1 MLGRIYKIQSNID
14 GCFYIGS
21 TRLSIEERLREH
33 VICKNRKTHEEIP
46 IYAYFNLKGW
56 GAADITLIREF
67 ADITDDELLWEERK
81 VIDLAREVHDV
92 RCLNKNRPI
101 ITAEELK
108 EQVRVTHQRWQRENK
123 EHAAETLRA
132 WRHANPEKVIE
143 QNARRRGRSSEY
155 SKMYHE
161 EHRDHI
167 REKIKQW
174 RLDNPDKYVEQCR
187 RANERAKER
196 RAAQKNNLPD

>member
-1 MLGRIYKIQSNID
+1 MLGRVYRIQSIVD

-21 TRLSIEERLREH
+21 TRLSIEKRLGEH
-33 VICKNRKTHEEIP
+33 RLCRNRRTHKDIP

-56 GAADITLIREF
+56 ENAEITLVREF
-67 ADITDDELLWEERK
+67 ESITDEELLWEER
-81 VIDLAREVHDV
+81 REIERALEAHDV

-108 EQVRVTHQRWQRENK
+108 EQVRVTHQRWQHEHK

-132 WRHANPEKVIE
+132 WRRANPEKVIE

-161 EHRDHI
+161 EHRNDI

-174 RLDNPDKYVEQCR
+174 RLDNPDKYAEQCR
-187 RANERAKER
+187 RAKERAKEKR
-196 RAAQKNNLPD
+196 SAQKNNLTD